1 MLAQLTQRL
10 ITNGLAGLPDAWPSL
25 SLFRRFGLATSAI
38 LTGGMLLIG
47 IWVADQ
53 IENGVVQSI
62 GTGAALHTDS
72 LIGSRLQELKN
83 GDQLSLE
90 NKSALDRLVFANVA
104 GKSLVA
110 FHIWK
115 GDKIVYSSNRQLIG
129 LRFPSTAVRD
139 RAWSGTVSVEF
150 NSLSEPD
157 EAAERALKLPLLEIY
172 APVRESGTDRIIALA
187 ETYEVVPNLEEQIKD
202 ARFSGWLVV
211 LVITLHMLVLQ
222 AAVVRQGS
230 TTIEKQQDAL
240 NDKIRDLSIL
250 LKDNE
255 ALRLKSKLAS
265 QRVAEMN
272 ERYARQLGA
281 DLHDGPVQLLGMSLL
296 RLDSL
301 SQIINT
307 ADSKVVS
314 DAEEDL
320 VIIREALTETLQE
333 IRSVSKGLAPPNI
346 EGVTLHDALEMACRM
361 HARRTG
367 SPVKLELAELP
378 ANAPH
383 TLKTC
388 LYRFAQEGLNNA
400 TRHAQGKGQVVTAS
414 CKNNVIE
421 VTVADSGPGLK
432 DTGAVF
438 SQGGSGLI
446 GMRDRIEALGG
457 EFSVVSSPV
466 HGTRLKAKFVIE
478 NAEAIRA

>member
-1 MLAQLTQRL
+1 
-10 ITNGLAGLPDAWPSL
+10 
-25 SLFRRFGLATSAI
+25 
-38 LTGGMLLIG
+38 
-47 IWVADQ
+47 
-53 IENGVVQSI
+53 
-62 GTGAALHTDS
+62 
-72 LIGSRLQELKN
+72 
-83 GDQLSLE
+83 
-90 NKSALDRLVFANVA
+90 
-104 GKSLVA
+104 
-110 FHIWK
+110 
-115 GDKIVYSSNRQLIG
+115 
-129 LRFPSTAVRD
+129 
-139 RAWSGTVSVEF
+139 
-150 NSLSEPD
+150 
-157 EAAERALKLPLLEIY
+157 
-172 APVRESGTDRIIALA
+172 
-187 ETYEVVPNLEEQIKD
+187 
-202 ARFSGWLVV
+202 
-211 LVITLHMLVLQ
+211 MLVLQ

>member
-1 MLAQLTQRL
+1 
-10 ITNGLAGLPDAWPSL
+10 
-25 SLFRRFGLATSAI
+25 
-38 LTGGMLLIG
+38 MLLIG

>member
-1 MLAQLTQRL
+1 
-10 ITNGLAGLPDAWPSL
+10 
-25 SLFRRFGLATSAI
+25 
-38 LTGGMLLIG
+38 MLLIG
-47 IWVADQ
+47 TWVADR
-53 IENGVVQSI
+53 IEDGVVQSV

-129 LRFPSTAVRD
+129 LRFPSTVVRD

-157 EAAERALKLPLLEIY
+157 EATERALNLPLLEIY
-172 APVRESGTDRIIALA
+172 APVRESGTNRIIALA
-187 ETYEVVPNLEEQIKD
+187 ETYEAVPHLEGQIRD
-202 ARFSGWLVV
+202 ARIASWIVV
-211 LVITLHMLVLQ
+211 GTITVLMLFHQ
-222 AAVVRQGS
+222 WAIIERGS
-230 TTIEKQQDAL
+230 AMLEKQQDAL
-240 NDKIRDLSIL
+240 NDKIRALSIL

-255 ALRLKSKLAS
+255 ALRLRSKLAS

-301 SQIINT
+301 SQIISN

-346 EGVTLHDALEMACRM
+346 EGVPLPDALELACRM

-367 SPVKLELAELP
+367 SSVKLELADLP
-378 ANAPH
+378 ADAPH

-388 LYRFAQEGLNNA
+388 VYRFAQEGLNNA

-414 CKNNVIE
+414 CENNVIE
-421 VTVADSGPGLK
+421 VTIADSGPGLK
-432 DTGAVF
+432 DTSAIF
-438 SQGGSGLI
+438 SQGGSGLT

-457 EFSVVSSPV
+457 EFSVISSPV
-466 HGTRLKAKFVIE
+466 HGTRLKAKFIVE